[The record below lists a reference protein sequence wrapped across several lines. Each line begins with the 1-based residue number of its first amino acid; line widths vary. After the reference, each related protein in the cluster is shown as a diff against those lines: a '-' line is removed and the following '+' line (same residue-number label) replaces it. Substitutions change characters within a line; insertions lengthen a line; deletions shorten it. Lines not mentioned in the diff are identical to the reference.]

1 MKTASSNANTRQIA
15 KLESL
20 LATNRAQLQEA
31 QQRVDAQWA
40 NYQDMVKRNTK
51 QQIHIP
57 SLEGIYQTLIKQ
69 KDILAREK
77 IKINC
82 LQSKLNSKMFK
93 DIKDNTA
100 AT

>member
-20 LATNRAQLQEA
+20 LATNRAQLQSA
-31 QQRVDAQWA
+31 QQLVDAQWA
-40 NYQDMVKRNTK
+40 NYQDMVRRNTK

-77 IKINC
+77 VKINYI
-82 LQSKLNSKMFK
+82 QSKLNSRVFK
-93 DIKDNTA
+93 DCKAST
-100 AT
+100 TTP

>member
-1 MKTASSNANTRQIA
+1 MKTASSNANTRQLA

-20 LATNRAQLQEA
+20 LATNRAQLQIA
-31 QQRVDAQWA
+31 SQLVDAQWA
-40 NYQDMVKRNTK
+40 NYQDMVRKNTK

-82 LQSKLNSKMFK
+82 IQSKLDSRMFK
-93 DIKDNTA
+93 DVKENT
-100 AT
+100 TVP